1 MSEERSIR
9 EKLEVPKDEEIE
21 KTLETISK
29 TGEKRFVS
37 TSIYSNDDIRN
48 FLYYSSKMLKTPEL
62 NMELQYLVGHPGSS
76 KVEDTYPTIFEYEE
90 LPKEKLLLAA
100 WYSGE
105 KEEDAYRRTDT
116 HYIIAEQKK
125 INGIVTFKDDKIS
138 RDFLYVYVSGRF
150 ASKDELTIPSF
161 WDLRK
166 VHCKSLRD
174 LILYIIPD
182 EDLKKLGIEFEA
194 AKLAEED
201 SKETPAEETKED
213 KEEDKQ

>member
-1 MSEERSIR
+1 MSEDQYIR
-9 EKLEVPKDEEIE
+9 DKVEAPKDEGIE
-21 KTLETISK
+21 NTLKQIAE

-62 NMELQYLVGHPGSS
+62 NMELQYLVSHPGSS
-76 KVEDTYPTIFEYEE
+76 KVEDSYSSIFEYEE

-100 WYSGE
+100 WYSGD
-105 KEEDAYRRTDT
+105 KEEDAYRRTET
-116 HYIIAEQKK
+116 HYIIAEHKK
-125 INGIVTFKDDKIS
+125 INGIVTFKDEKIS

-150 ASKDELTIPSF
+150 ASKDEETIPSF

-194 AKLAEED
+194 AKQE
-201 SKETPAEETKED
+201 
-213 KEEDKQ
+213 

>member
-1 MSEERSIR
+1 MSEEQSIR
-9 EKLEVPKDEEIE
+9 EKVEAPKDEEIE

-76 KVEDTYPTIFEYEE
+76 KVEDTYPTIFEYDE

-105 KEEDAYRRTDT
+105 KEEDAFRRTDT

-138 RDFLYVYVSGRF
+138 RDFLYVYVNGRF
-150 ASKDELTIPSF
+150 ASKDEETIPSF

-194 AKLAEED
+194 AK
-201 SKETPAEETKED
+201 PAEEGAKEKPVEED
-213 KEEDKQ
+213 KEDAEQ

>member
-1 MSEERSIR
+1 MSEEGYIR
-9 EKLEVPKDEEIE
+9 DKAEVPRDEDIE
-21 KTLETISK
+21 KTLEQIAK

-37 TSIYSNDDIRN
+37 TSIYSNEDIRN

-76 KVEDTYPTIFEYEE
+76 KIEDNYPSIFDYEE

-105 KEEDAYRRTDT
+105 KEEDAFRRTET
-116 HYIIAEQKK
+116 HYLIAEQKK

-150 ASKDELTIPSF
+150 ASKDEETIPSF

-194 AKLAEED
+194 APEAE
-201 SKETPAEETKED
+201 K
-213 KEEDKQ
+213 KEESKDKIEE

>member
-1 MSEERSIR
+1 MSEDQYIR
-9 EKLEVPKDEEIE
+9 DKVEAPKDEGIE
-21 KTLETISK
+21 NTLKQIAE
-29 TGEKRFVS
+29 TGEKRFVT

-76 KVEDTYPTIFEYEE
+76 KVEDSYPSIFEYEE

-100 WYSGE
+100 WYSGD
-105 KEEDAYRRTDT
+105 KEENAYRRTET
-116 HYIIAEQKK
+116 HYIIAEHEK
-125 INGIVTFKDDKIS
+125 INGIVTFKDEKIS

-150 ASKDELTIPSF
+150 ASKDEETIPSF

-194 AKLAEED
+194 AKQE
-201 SKETPAEETKED
+201 
-213 KEEDKQ
+213 

>member
-1 MSEERSIR
+1 
-9 EKLEVPKDEEIE
+9 
-21 KTLETISK
+21 
-29 TGEKRFVS
+29 
-37 TSIYSNDDIRN
+37 
-48 FLYYSSKMLKTPEL
+48 
-62 NMELQYLVGHPGSS
+62 MELQYLVGHPGSS
-76 KVEDTYPTIFEYEE
+76 KVEDTYPTIFEYDE

-105 KEEDAYRRTDT
+105 KEEDAFRRTDT

-194 AKLAEED
+194 AKPAEED
-201 SKETPAEETKED
+201 AKETPAEETKDD
-213 KEEDKQ
+213 KEEGEQ

>member
-1 MSEERSIR
+1 MSETGSIR
-9 EKLEVPKDEEIE
+9 DKVEAPKDEEIE
-21 KTLETISK
+21 KTLENIAK

-37 TSIYSNDDIRN
+37 TSIYSNEDIRN

-76 KVEDTYPTIFEYEE
+76 KIEDNYPSIFEYEE

-105 KEEDAYRRTDT
+105 KEEDAFRRTET
-116 HYIIAEQKK
+116 HYIISEHKK

-150 ASKDELTIPSF
+150 ASKDEETIPSF

-166 VHCKSLRD
+166 VYCKSLRD

-194 AKLAEED
+194 APVVNGDKKAEE
-201 SKETPAEETKED
+201 AEEAKEVI
-213 KEEDKQ
+213 Q

>member
-1 MSEERSIR
+1 MSEDQYIR
-9 EKLEVPKDEEIE
+9 DKVEAPKDEGIE
-21 KTLETISK
+21 NTLKQIAE
-29 TGEKRFVS
+29 TGEKRFVT

-76 KVEDTYPTIFEYEE
+76 KVEDSYPSIFEYEE

-100 WYSGE
+100 WYSGD
-105 KEEDAYRRTDT
+105 KEEDAYRRTET
-116 HYIIAEQKK
+116 HYIIAEHEK
-125 INGIVTFKDDKIS
+125 INGIVTFKDEKIS

-150 ASKDELTIPSF
+150 ASKDEETIPSF

-194 AKLAEED
+194 AKQE
-201 SKETPAEETKED
+201 
-213 KEEDKQ
+213 

>member
-62 NMELQYLVGHPGSS
+62 NMELQYLVNHPGSS
-76 KVEDTYPTIFEYEE
+76 KIDDNYPSIFEYEE

-105 KEEDAYRRTDT
+105 KEEDAYRRTET
-116 HYIIAEQKK
+116 HYIIAEHKK

-150 ASKDELTIPSF
+150 ASKDEDTIPSF

-194 AKLAEED
+194 APEVA
-201 SKETPAEETKED
+201 KEKPVEETKDD
-213 KEEDKQ
+213 KEEDTV

>member
-1 MSEERSIR
+1 
-9 EKLEVPKDEEIE
+9 V
-21 KTLETISK
+21 
-29 TGEKRFVS
+29 
-37 TSIYSNDDIRN
+37 N
-48 FLYYSSKMLKTPEL
+48 
-62 NMELQYLVGHPGSS
+62 HPGSS
-76 KVEDTYPTIFEYEE
+76 KIDDNYPSIFECEE